1 MELEKFYNNRVLVA
15 DLESG
20 ECREEELGEELVQSR
35 LGGAAL
41 NLELLKRFPDDD
53 PLVIGTGLLTASF
66 CPASGLGMVTARSP
80 RSGMFVHHPFTGST
94 GQELKLSGFDFVVV
108 QGRSSKPVRLWLHDE
123 LAEISDA
130 EELVAQGTAASTA
143 RLQDEYGDMNI
154 QALLVGPAGLKGSPL
169 AMVSENGWGGWDKAG
184 VGAALAEKGLFAVV
198 VRGLGSFEVAEGIF
212 AEAQK
217 LMKESAASFKGRAG
231 TKEILQAL
239 NAGEAAGMLD
249 RATHRHSACFNCPF
263 PCRTFAFL
271 REDPSRKHET
281 EQSDPGF
288 LSIDPSGL
296 LGLAFLG
303 DDALAVYE
311 RCLQAGVDPT
321 AAGLILQAEGISEKA
336 AALNGIDAIVEEKK
350 DLAKSPQ
357 GSFRGVSPWSAR
369 GDLSSALVQASGIF
383 SNGIP
388 PAILPLSDPAFSLPE
403 DPAERAA
410 VVLERAALGFI
421 LGICPVF
428 LLSSPVVSPERAAEV
443 VKIVTEWD
451 ECSGEELQS
460 RSRGLIRETLEAG
473 TPQGEITPGLKPE
486 GFDQAWEALSRRWGD
501 S

>member
-1 MELEKFYNNRVLVA
+1 M
-15 DLESG
+15 
-20 ECREEELGEELVQSR
+20 
-35 LGGAAL
+35 
-41 NLELLKRFPDDD
+41 
-53 PLVIGTGLLTASF
+53 
-66 CPASGLGMVTARSP
+66 
-80 RSGMFVHHPFTGST
+80 
-94 GQELKLSGFDFVVV
+94 
-108 QGRSSKPVRLWLHDE
+108 
-123 LAEISDA
+123 
-130 EELVAQGTAASTA
+130 AQGTAASTA

-154 QALLVGPAGLKGSPL
+154 HALLVGPAGLKGSPL

-403 DPAERAA
+403 DPEERAA